1 MCLRRL
7 WRTPSPWGRL
17 GWGLRLGFFPSPW
30 GRLGWCLW
38 WTGRTPGNS
47 YRVAAA
53 YGVYPRSPSL
63 ALQRERIEPI
73 SQTFTMGC
81 EFILVVFEEV
91 MAHTFPLRKTGVE
104 FHFAT
109 AVTLS
114 AGSYLMIRELVP
126 YVTWP
131 RALCYESSCLMI
143 RSRRCG
149 LHTPRLPFRAPQ

>member
-1 MCLRRL
+1 
-7 WRTPSPWGRL
+7 
-17 GWGLRLGFFPSPW
+17 
-30 GRLGWCLW
+30 
-38 WTGRTPGNS
+38 
-47 YRVAAA
+47 
-53 YGVYPRSPSL
+53 
-63 ALQRERIEPI
+63 
-73 SQTFTMGC
+73 MGC

-91 MAHTFPLRKTGVE
+91 VAHTFPSRKTGVE

-109 AVTLS
+109 TVTLS

-149 LHTPRLPFRAPQ
+149 LHAPRLPFRAPQ